1 MGKNVN
7 FAAEYLQL
15 GFPFRISP
23 FVFFI
28 INKFHSS
35 LLKEPLKL
43 FISVQY
49 SFFNYIEVGSVNE
62 MSLQLNVFE

>member
-1 MGKNVN
+1 MGNTMGKNVN

-23 FVFFI
+23 CVFFI

-49 SFFNYIEVGSVNE
+49 SLF
-62 MSLQLNVFE
+62 